1 MDASLVGGTAW
12 EAGWFSCFV
21 LQARHV
27 RLNIEHQLPYAPL
40 YAQRVLK
47 HLDAPHEVKLDIV
60 ERATLAL
67 EEGDPGLGTC
77 DDNE

>member
-1 MDASLVGGTAW
+1 MRGRLRKLLGAAT
-12 EAGWFSCFV
+12 
-21 LQARHV
+21 RHV
-27 RLNIEHQLPYAPL
+27 NVVHGRTTGRTCIPFNSKS
-40 YAQRVLK
+40 VLE